1 MTSNPC
7 LQAFEEVNKQLAEG
21 TFRKVGGK
29 KVVTELEEAGLY
41 YVAEPYHQ
49 QYLARGGRFG
59 FAQSAE
65 KGAAEK
71 IRCYG

>member
-1 MTSNPC
+1 MTSNPSM
-7 LQAFEEVNKQLAEG
+7 QAFEEVNKQLAEG
-21 TFRKVGGK
+21 TFRKVAGR

-49 QYLARGGRFG
+49 QYLAKGGRFG
-59 FAQSAE
+59 FVQSAE